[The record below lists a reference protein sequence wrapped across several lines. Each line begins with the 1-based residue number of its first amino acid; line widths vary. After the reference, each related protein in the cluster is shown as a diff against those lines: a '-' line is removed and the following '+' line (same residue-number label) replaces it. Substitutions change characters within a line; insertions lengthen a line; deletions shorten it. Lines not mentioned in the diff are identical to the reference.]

1 MHGWGEI
8 LFFAREATI
17 IEENRN
23 NEYTAE
29 DIEVLGG
36 MEAVRRRPG
45 MYIGST
51 GQRGLHHLVQEI
63 VYNSIDEALAG
74 YCDRVEVT
82 IFKDGRVAIADNG
95 RGIPVEVHPVTSTS
109 ALEAVMTVLHA
120 GAKFGG
126 RGYKVSGGLH
136 GVGASVVNALSS
148 WLRVEVK
155 RDGKL
160 YRQEY
165 CRGVAQSAVE
175 EVGEALDTGTIT
187 AFVADSEIFGNLT
200 YDFDTLAQRFR
211 EMCYLTK
218 GLELHFE
225 HEGSERETTF
235 YFEGGIASFTRY
247 LNKNRPVLHKP
258 IYVSRTVNG
267 TEVEVALQ
275 YNEGFAETTLSF
287 ANCINTQ
294 DGGSHLT
301 GFRTALTRVVND
313 CARKMKLLKDDEANL
328 VGDDTREGLVAIISV
343 KLTEPQF
350 EGQTKA
356 KLGNT
361 EVKNHVESAVV
372 EGLSQY
378 LDEHPAEAKRIIE
391 KCLTTA
397 RAREA
402 ARRARDLVI
411 RKTSLET
418 ATLPG
423 KLADCSEKDPAQ
435 CELYLVEGPSAGGS
449 AKEGR
454 DRRFQAIL
462 PLKGKILNVEKA
474 SPDKMLAHE
483 EIRTIITALGAGIDS
498 QMDLSKLRYHRVVIM
513 TDADVDGAHIRTLLL
528 TFFFRHMAELINN
541 GHLFIAQPPLYRAAK
556 GKTEEWIYSDEEL
569 NCSIA
574 RRAFEDLSV
583 HSEDRSIPATGM
595 TIRDLLDSLRELDQG
610 FAALEKEGLPR
621 KVSAILLMKDEA
633 FYRLDFSKKG
643 SMQELRKWF
652 EEFGFPT
659 RSSSDD
665 SKDEYWIE
673 VELEAG
679 KIRLDKSLLEHPIL
693 HSCFKAYPRVK
704 RFARG
709 KSYIIVKKGKEIR
722 TDIPWYELAQELE
735 KSSDKSGIVIQR
747 YKGLG
752 EMSAQQLW
760 ETTMNPATRTM
771 LQVNVNDPVK
781 ADKAFHTLMG
791 DEVPPRKAFIQ
802 AHARSVRNLDI

>member
-1 MHGWGEI
+1 MVD
-8 LFFAREATI
+8 
-17 IEENRN
+17 N
-23 NEYTAE
+23 NYTAE

-36 MEAVRRRPG
+36 LEAVRRRPG

-63 VYNSIDEALAG
+63 VYNSIDEVLAG
-74 YCDRVEVT
+74 YCNRVTVT
-82 IFKDGRVAIADNG
+82 IFEDGLVEVADNG
-95 RGIPVEVHPVTSTS
+95 RGIPIETHPVTSTS
-109 ALEAVMTVLHA
+109 ALEAVMTILHA

-126 RGYKVSGGLH
+126 KGYKVSGGLH

-165 CRGVAQSAVE
+165 CRGIAQSAVE
-175 EVGEALDTGTIT
+175 EVGQATDTGTIT
-187 AFVADSEIFGNLT
+187 TFLADKEIFGPLN

-211 EMCYLTK
+211 EMCYLTM

-225 HEGSERETTF
+225 DKRSDREVTF
-235 YFEGGIASFTRY
+235 YFEGGIASFARY

-258 IYVSRTVNG
+258 IYTSKVVNG

-275 YNEGFAETTLSF
+275 YNEGFAETVLSF

-301 GFRTALTRVVND
+301 GFRTALTRVIND
-313 CARKMKLLKDDEANL
+313 CARKIKLLKDDEANL
-328 VGDDTREGLVAIISV
+328 LGDDTREGLVAIVSV
-343 KLTEPQF
+343 KLAEPQF

-356 KLGNT
+356 KLGNP
-361 EVKNHVESAVV
+361 EVKNHVESALV
-372 EGLSQY
+372 EGLAQY
-378 LDEHPAEAKRIIE
+378 LEEHPPDAKRIIE
-391 KCLTTA
+391 KCLTSA

-402 ARRARDLVI
+402 ARKARDLVI
-411 RKTSLET
+411 RKSSLDT

-423 KLADCSEKDPAQ
+423 MLADCSEKDPSQ

-449 AKEGR
+449 AKQGR

-474 SPDKMLAHE
+474 SPEKMLAHD

-498 QMDLSKLRYHRVVIM
+498 QMDLSKLRYHRIIIM

-541 GHLFIAQPPLYRAAK
+541 GHLFIAQPPLYRITAGKDKQWVYSENEKEQLLKRAK
-556 GKTEEWIYSDEEL
+556 GK
-569 NCSIA
+569 
-574 RRAFEDLSV
+574 
-583 HSEDRSIPATGM
+583 
-595 TIRDLLDSLRELDQG
+595 
-610 FAALEKEGLPR
+610 
-621 KVSAILLMKDEA
+621 
-633 FYRLDFSKKG
+633 
-643 SMQELRKWF
+643 
-652 EEFGFPT
+652 
-659 RSSSDD
+659 
-665 SKDEYWIE
+665 
-673 VELEAG
+673 VE
-679 KIRLDKSLLEHPIL
+679 
-693 HSCFKAYPRVK
+693 
-704 RFARG
+704 
-709 KSYIIVKKGKEIR
+709 
-722 TDIPWYELAQELE
+722 
-735 KSSDKSGIVIQR
+735 IQR

-760 ETTMNPATRTM
+760 ETTMNPAIRTII
-771 LQVNVNDPVK
+771 QVNVADTVR
-781 ADKAFHTLMG
+781 ADKIFETLMG

-802 AHARSVRNLDI
+802 AHAKSVRNLDV